1 VSPWPPVTRQVALDR
16 GVDAALE
23 QIPTEAG
30 VGQIL
35 GDEGRSLTIGR
46 PADLRKWFG
55 HQLGRAKVK
64 KGQRPPTDLT
74 AVARV
79 LSFSVS
85 TSQFGQRLAFE
96 RLMARYVPA
105 SARRDLKT
113 PAYLHLDAN
122 ERFPRVTIVMGGAGR
137 SDLFGPFRDRK
148 AADRARDGLHKLV
161 SLRPCDFNFEPA
173 VDLALGLSCLYAQ
186 VKTCAAPCL
195 VRVSEDDY
203 RGLARQAVELLTS
216 PSARGAER
224 PAWLPAFATT
234 ASTRAVIAERGTA
247 GLELY
252 PVVAGIVCE
261 DTMTVVSDTV
271 APDDVRTAPS
281 SLRWRVPDAPGADE
295 AWLMSWLY
303 ERRRRG
309 TYFVIPHGDS
319 PPMDSVIQACA
330 SAVQAT

>member
-1 VSPWPPVTRQVALDR
+1 VSPWPPVTRQVVLDS

-35 GDEGRSLTIGR
+35 GDEARSLTIGR
-46 PADLRKWFG
+46 PADLRQWFG
-55 HQLGRAKVK
+55 TQLGRAKVK

-74 AVARV
+74 PIARV

-96 RLMARYVPA
+96 RLMGKYVPM

-113 PAYLHLDAN
+113 PAYLHLDVS
-122 ERFPRVTIVMGGAGR
+122 ERFPRVTIVTGGAGR

-161 SLRPCDFNFEPA
+161 PLRPCDFNFEPA
-173 VDLALGLSCLYAQ
+173 VDLPLGLSCLYAQ
-186 VKTCAAPCL
+186 VRTCAAPCL

-203 RGLARQAVELLTS
+203 RALVCRALDFLTS
-216 PSARGAER
+216 PSARGAE
-224 PAWLPAFATT
+224 PPGWLPVFATT
-234 ASTRAVIAERGTA
+234 ASIRAVIAERCPS

-252 PVVAGIVCE
+252 PVVAGVVRE
-261 DTMTVVSDTV
+261 DAMVVAAHDLRASLP
-271 APDDVRTAPS
+271 A
-281 SLRWRVPDAPGADE
+281 LRWPTPDSPGVDE

-309 TYFVIPHGDS
+309 VYVTLQDDDPS
-319 PPMDSVIQACA
+319 SLELMLQAC
-330 SAVQAT
+330 STTSVSTT

>member
-1 VSPWPPVTRQVALDR
+1 VTPWPPVTRQVVLDS

-35 GDEGRSLTIGR
+35 GDEARSLTIGR
-46 PADLRKWFG
+46 PADLRRWFAT
-55 HQLGRAKVK
+55 QLGRAKVK

-74 AVARV
+74 PIARI

-96 RLMARYVPA
+96 RLMARYVPM

-113 PAYLHLDAN
+113 PAYLNLDAT
-122 ERFPRVTIVMGGAGR
+122 ERFPRVTIVMGGSGR

-148 AADRARDGLHKLV
+148 GADRARDGLHKLFP
-161 SLRPCDFNFEPA
+161 LRPCDFNFEPA
-173 VDLALGLSCLYAQ
+173 SDLALGLGCLYAQ

-203 RGLARQAVELLTS
+203 RSLARKAVDLLAA
-216 PSARGAER
+216 PSARMSDP
-224 PAWLPAFATT
+224 PAWLPPFVST
-234 ASTRAVIAERGTA
+234 AASRGLIAERGA
-247 GLELY
+247 SGLEMY
-252 PVVAGIVCE
+252 PVVAGVVCE
-261 DTMTVVSDTV
+261 DAMAV
-271 APDDVRTAPS
+271 AGDDVRGTAAQ
-281 SLRWRVPDAPGADE
+281 LRWPSPASPGADE
-295 AWLMSWLY
+295 AWLMAWLY

-309 TYFVIPHGDS
+309 LYVAIGDGGRAWL
-319 PPMDSVIQACA
+319 DSMVDACA
-330 SAVQAT
+330 AVP